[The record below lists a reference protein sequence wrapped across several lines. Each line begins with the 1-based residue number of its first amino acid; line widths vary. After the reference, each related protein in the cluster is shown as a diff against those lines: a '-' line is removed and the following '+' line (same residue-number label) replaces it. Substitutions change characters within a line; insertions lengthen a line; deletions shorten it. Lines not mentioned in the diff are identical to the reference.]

1 MEVVAA
7 ISAACGL
14 IIGVAAALSTIVKP
28 VARAL
33 RTIGDMREDWRG
45 EPARDGVPGRPGVM
59 ARLAAQERAIDEL
72 KAMIAEHLESH
83 RIALAAAGWSV
94 PPGGRH
100 RPANENGYGQ
110 APDPSV
116 WRDHP

>member
-1 MEVVAA
+1 MEIVAA

-33 RTIGDMREDWRG
+33 KTITDMREDWRG

-59 ARLAAQERAIDEL
+59 ARLAAHEAAAQRVEGML
-72 KAMIAEHLESH
+72 AEHLDSH
-83 RIALAAAGWSV
+83 RIALAAAGWGPAPS
-94 PPGGRH
+94 GRH
-100 RPANENGYGQ
+100 RTENGYAG
-110 APDPSV
+110 PIDPAA
-116 WRDHP
+116 WREHP